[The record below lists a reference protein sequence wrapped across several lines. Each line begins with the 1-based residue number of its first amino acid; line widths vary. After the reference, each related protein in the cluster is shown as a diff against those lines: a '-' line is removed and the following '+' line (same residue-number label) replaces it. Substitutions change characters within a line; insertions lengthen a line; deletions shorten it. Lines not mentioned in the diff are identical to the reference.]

1 MPVFNPIMVWVY
13 GIIAVAALGA
23 SSLGGYK
30 VGEWK
35 QASADHDDVKTAQ
48 DALTQNAVDVAAA
61 EKAARAETASIY
73 EKEIKDL
80 KDRATFAETLD
91 KNLQDTNSAL
101 ATKLYNAQ
109 QAVRTA
115 SHAPTTQKLLDT
127 PIPADLRDSVRNAI
141 DGNQAGVP
149 SSADHHPD

>member
-1 MPVFNPIMVWVY
+1 MFESIKVWVY
-13 GIIAVAALGA
+13 GIVAVAALGA

-61 EKAARAETASIY
+61 EKAARAETAAIY

-80 KDRATFAETLD
+80 KAKNEWANQLDADLQKTNAT
-91 KNLQDTNSAL
+91 L

-115 SHAPTTQKLLDT
+115 SHVPTTQALLDT
-127 PIPADLRDSVRNAI
+127 PLPADLRDSVRNAI
-141 DGNQAGVP
+141 NGNQAGVP
-149 SSADHHPD
+149 SGADHRPH